1 MCLALS
7 KRSIELVLR
16 HLSTRCS
23 CEVAVGSFFLT
34 GIPVHGP
41 FQRGISL
48 PFKAKESIFEGLKG
62 KSEKDGGGQGFWG
75 FWGFLG
81 VLGIWGGG
89 AVLGMRGG
97 GGVVGESRNWVCG
110 GVGGKRDLCTKGE
123 GISLEGGNRRILG
136 VEKGVKKGVF
146 FWQNRGALFFSVH
159 KFFFWVLSPPPRP
172 FFYVNSMLSEHHLVE
187 YPAGLNN
194 RGRSGWRYL
203 SSIRMGPLGVLPE
216 GTFLA
221 FLAFI

>member
-1 MCLALS
+1 M
-7 KRSIELVLR
+7 KK
-16 HLSTRCS
+16 
-23 CEVAVGSFFLT
+23 T
-34 GIPVHGP
+34 GGD
-41 FQRGISL
+41 RG
-48 PFKAKESIFEGLKG
+48 FGVFG
-62 KSEKDGGGQGFWG
+62 GFWG
-75 FWGFLG
+75 FWGFGGEGLFWVSRGGTGGRGGLG
-81 VLGIWGGG
+81 DCPG
-89 AVLGMRGG
+89 GG
-97 GGVVGESRNWVCG
+97 GGVLGSPGIGCAG
-110 GVGGKRDLCTKGE
+110 GWGGKRHLCTKGE

>member
-1 MCLALS
+1 M
-7 KRSIELVLR
+7 KKE
-16 HLSTRCS
+16 
-23 CEVAVGSFFLT
+23 G
-34 GIPVHGP
+34 GD
-41 FQRGISL
+41 RG
-48 PFKAKESIFEGLKG
+48 FGVFG
-62 KSEKDGGGQGFWG
+62 GFWG
-75 FWGFLG
+75 FWGFWGEGLFWG
-81 VLGIWGGG
+81 LAGWGGRGGG

-159 KFFFWVLSPPPRP
+159 KFFFSILSPPPRP